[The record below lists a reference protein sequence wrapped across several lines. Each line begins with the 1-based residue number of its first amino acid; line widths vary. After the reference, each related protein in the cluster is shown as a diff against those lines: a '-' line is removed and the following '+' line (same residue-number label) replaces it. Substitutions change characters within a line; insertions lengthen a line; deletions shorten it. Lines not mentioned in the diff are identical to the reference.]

1 MSGKSAKGF
10 GLLPEDAV
18 RDHLESLL
26 NYNFCGEL
34 HGLDDVYD
42 LREGGYGYALRV
54 TVPAIECLDGG
65 AGLCASVI
73 NTVICSLNKD
83 YTCQIVRRTVSNI
96 RHQMELYAGV
106 DSVGAMPEAFA
117 QQRLD
122 QFSNASNFGFTPDL
136 PEYNFFPGTEE
147 LYFFISTPNLEK
159 FSVEKILRG
168 GAQHIEDQIQAFR
181 ASVAAIKDVLRNVG
195 LRYQVLNASLFV
207 EYVVSFLNPRM
218 LEDEEYRPSVKPDE
232 VALAISRAVTLEE
245 LDSKIGFVSHHHDTK
260 THFRAISMLWQP
272 DGVKPGMLDEAVA
285 KERDCAFV
293 MTVRILDTKSE
304 QFRLKAKRY
313 LASKMRIGSF
323 NAEEINEMEASIG
336 DALSRVV
343 NGERFVDARL
353 TIVVTDSSKRG
364 VDDRT
369 ASIQSL
375 LTRCGLQYTDVERD
389 IGHSIIINGCL
400 PFPRRDYERA
410 FQRSKRMLSADI
422 AELTPVGGTW
432 PGVEDK
438 PYALYPNR
446 SGRPT
451 LLNPLS
457 GSKNSNLLVVA
468 ESGGGKSFWINDF
481 LAQTARLPGAFQ
493 FIISTKPDYR
503 KWANLFGKE
512 VELTLENCPSIS
524 PFWGEVD
531 NNSIDFWSKLVLGMV
546 HDDRTKSADI
556 EVKQAISRAVTVAA
570 QKLHAASEGYAELQL
585 ADIQLA
591 LTNESTALGDKLS
604 NALYDYL
611 DNGRYA
617 KMFQGDS
624 QIKPTI
630 GNRIFFN
637 LAGIMAT
644 DAGPTA
650 LMCVMRT
657 IDSVMSDPRLRG
669 VPKVAIFDEGWS
681 VIGTDY
687 GAAFI
692 DRAVRTYRS
701 LGGMVGFITQ
711 DPRDLDTPMGRSV
724 LNNTSTK
731 VVLPLAKAAADS
743 LPTFM
748 DLSESE
754 KEAIASLRPVKGVYS
769 EFFIQMSGLGSTVA
783 RLAPFPLLYSMNT
796 TDPDDEAVQFKML
809 EAGLSHADMIEQFAH
824 QYPRGVA
831 AARNTHSGVS
841 A

>member
-1 MSGKSAKGF
+1 MKNSPDRGI
-10 GLLPEDAV
+10 GLLPQDAV
-18 RDHLESLL
+18 RDHLEPLL
-26 NYNFCGEL
+26 NYNFCGTL

-42 LREGGYGYALRV
+42 LREGGYGFALRV
-54 TVPAIECLDGG
+54 TVPPIECLDGG

-73 NTVICSLNKD
+73 NTVICTLHKD

-106 DSVGAMPEAFA
+106 DSVGAIPEAFA

-122 QFSNASNFGFTPDL
+122 QFANASVAGFTPDL
-136 PEYNFFPGTEE
+136 PELNFFPGTEE
-147 LYFFISTPNLEK
+147 LYFFISTPDFGR
-159 FSVEKILRG
+159 FSFEKILRG
-168 GAQHIEDQIQAFR
+168 AGLHIEDQIQAFR
-181 ASVAAIKDVLRNVG
+181 AAIAAIKEALRDVG
-195 LRYQVLNASLFV
+195 LTYEVLGASPFV
-207 EYVVSFLNPRM
+207 EYVVSMLNPRL
-218 LEDEEYRPSVKPDE
+218 LEDGPYRPKVMPDE
-232 VALAISRAVTLEE
+232 VALAISRAVKLEE
-245 LDSKIGFVSHHHDTK
+245 LDSKIGFVSHYHDTQ

-285 KERDCAFV
+285 RERDCAFV
-293 MTVRILDTKSE
+293 MTVRILDTRSE

-313 LASKMRIGSF
+313 LASKMRMGSF
-323 NAEEINEMEASIG
+323 NAEEINEMEGSIG

-353 TIVVTDSSKRG
+353 TVIVTDSSKRK
-364 VDDRT
+364 VDDR
-369 ASIQSL
+369 AAAIQSL
-375 LTRCGLQYTDVERD
+375 LGRCGLEYTDVERD
-389 IGHSIIINGCL
+389 IGDSIILNGCL

-410 FQRSKRMLSADI
+410 FQRSKRMLSADV
-422 AELTPVGGTW
+422 AEMTPMGGTW
-432 PGVEDK
+432 PGVERK

-446 SGRPT
+446 RGRPT
-451 LLNPLS
+451 LVNPMA
-457 GSKNSNLLVVA
+457 GMKNSNFLVVA
-468 ESGGGKSFWINDF
+468 ESGSGKSFWVNDF

-493 FIISTKPDYR
+493 FIVSTKPDYR
-503 KWANLFGKE
+503 KWANLFGSE
-512 VELTLENCPSIS
+512 VELTLEECPSVS

-546 HDDRTKSADI
+546 HDDRTTPAKI

-570 QKLHAASEGYAELQL
+570 RKVHAVSEGYAELQL

-591 LTNESTALGDKLS
+591 LNNDGTELGGKLS
-604 NALYDYL
+604 DALYDYL
-611 DNGRYA
+611 DSGRYA
-617 KMFQGDS
+617 KLFQGNS
-624 QIKPTI
+624 AIKPGI

-657 IDSVMSDPRLRG
+657 IDAVMSDPRLRG

-681 VIGTDY
+681 VVGTDY
-687 GAAFI
+687 GATFI

-701 LGGMVGFITQ
+701 LGGSVGFITQ

-731 VVLPLAKAAADS
+731 IVLPLAKAAADS

-748 DLSESE
+748 DLSVTERD
-754 KEAIASLRPVKGVYS
+754 AIASLRPVKGVYS
-769 EFFIQMSGLGSTVA
+769 EFFMQMSGVGSTVA
-783 RLAPFPLLYSMNT
+783 RLTPFPLLYSMNT
-796 TDPDDEAVQFKML
+796 TDPDDEAVQFRML
-809 EAGLSHADMIEQFAH
+809 ESGMEYPEMIEQFAH
-824 QYPRGVA
+824 QFPRGVA
-831 AARNTHSGVS
+831 AANHVPAGVR